1 MLTSTISSIKNSY
14 NCDKESEKQQKVEKI
29 LAYVESNLPCF
40 ENIEKN
46 KENFPMTY
54 EKTLNLVLVHEVRR
68 YNRLIHTVKT
78 SIEQVR
84 ELFKKGKI
92 VERDWKKFCQDLL
105 EEKIPER
112 WQRASFPCLKSL
124 NGWIEELKRRVNF
137 FQKWIDFG
145 VPATFDLNAFT
156 FPQGFLTAVLQS
168 YSRKNSVAV
177 EKLSFK
183 VNVMKR
189 SDQEEFEEGPEN
201 GVYIRGL
208 YLEGARWD
216 I

>member
-1 MLTSTISSIKNSY
+1 MLTSTIMSIKNSQ
-14 NCDKESEKQQKVEKI
+14 NCDKESEKQQKVEEI

-54 EKTLNLVLVHEVRR
+54 EKTLNLVLRHEIRR
-68 YNRLIHTVKT
+68 YKRLIHTVKT
-78 SIEQVR
+78 SIELVR

-112 WQRASFPCLKSL
+112 WQRVSFPCLKSL
-124 NGWIEELKRRVNF
+124 NGWIGELKRRVNF

-145 VPATFDLNAFT
+145 VPATFDLNAFL

-177 EKLSFK
+177 ENLSFK

-189 SDQEEFEEGPEN
+189 SDQEEIEEGPEN

-208 YLEGARWD
+208 SLEGARWD
-216 I
+216 S